1 MKLARRQAISPSVN
15 RTSLKTFCGNDV
27 FEENYAGSEWP
38 HARRMI
44 QGGDYFFFFFAA
56 FFVAK
61 TLTPLRHSCL
71 LN

>member
-1 MKLARRQAISPSVN
+1 MALNPGQ
-15 RTSLKTFCGNDV
+15 TMSLPVKQFVREIFKENV

-56 FFVAK
+56 FLVAK
-61 TLTPLRHSCL
+61 TLTPLQHLYSL
-71 LN
+71 D

>member
-1 MKLARRQAISPSVN
+1 MLPRGQAINPSAN
-15 RTSLKTFCGNDV
+15 SLFWKIFEEKV

-44 QGGDYFFFFFAA
+44 LGGDYFFFFFAA

-61 TLTPLRHSCL
+61 TLTPLRNSCL
-71 LN
+71 MD